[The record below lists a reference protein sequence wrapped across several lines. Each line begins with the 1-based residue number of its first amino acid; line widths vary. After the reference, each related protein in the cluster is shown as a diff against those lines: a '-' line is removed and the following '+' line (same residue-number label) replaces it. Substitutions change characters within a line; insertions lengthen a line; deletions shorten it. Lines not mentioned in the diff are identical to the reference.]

1 MKRFEEQEMK
11 KIVNDLT
18 TILHKKPTITEI
30 TNYINDDLLNPNDYE
45 CIERYQALLVNN
57 RKVRHYIDI
66 YNLKEKTSQR
76 IRNDKNKNKSL

>member
-1 MKRFEEQEMK
+1 MFSR
-11 KIVNDLT
+11 
-18 TILHKKPTITEI
+18 
-30 TNYINDDLLNPNDYE
+30 NDDLLNPNDYE

-76 IRNDKNKNKSL
+76 IRNDKK